1 VLRVFE
7 RLVAHGAEGLRR
19 PFSYTRPETQ
29 EGWSRLGPGLSLF
42 RRDLAIRGDDAAR
55 LGGLGCRDICAG
67 RRPAAFAVNELPHP
81 RVRKDSELDSGGLV
95 IRTWRRNATPESPI
109 ARHHAPSRRDHPS
122 PRTLA
127 GFVLQENQK
136 DRRSL
141 SLLAGHGNFFL
152 DIRSGSCKYQSEY
165 DPPMRLLLAQILDDF
180 LGRRSGA
187 QPCARVTM
195 EDPPSTGSS
204 SSRILQLNNFARPTE
219 SDAERLSRL
228 SPPTTASQML
238 WQSARHQS
246 LLVLSRIDAQIV
258 SDSAYALRIFRYGY
272 KTGCHGRILN
282 LATQRHDAG
291 RGFDMDIVGVDALAS
306 GKGCLHLCC
315 DFRIS

>member
-67 RRPAAFAVNELPHP
+67 RRPAAFAVTELPHP

-95 IRTWRRNATPESPI
+95 IRTWRRNATPASPI

-122 PRTLA
+122 PRTFA
-127 GFVLQENQK
+127 GLFCREP
-136 DRRSL
+136 RRSTISLSL
-141 SLLAGHGNFFL
+141 SLLAGGGTFFL

-204 SSRILQLNNFARPTE
+204 NSRILQLNNFARPTE
-219 SDAERLSRL
+219 TDAER
-228 SPPTTASQML
+228 
-238 WQSARHQS
+238 W
-246 LLVLSRIDAQIV
+246 DW
-258 SDSAYALRIFRYGY
+258 FG
-272 KTGCHGRILN
+272 LN
-282 LATQRHDAG
+282 
-291 RGFDMDIVGVDALAS
+291 
-306 GKGCLHLCC
+306 
-315 DFRIS
+315 